1 MSLLPG
7 YKVNKDYLAK
17 GGNGTVF
24 TGVRNK
30 DKTPVAIKKI
40 KRMGLGNNDFDD
52 IPLELEIL
60 DMVQEVPGVIKLLD
74 YFCLEDGHYIV
85 LELGPMDLFEWINRR
100 KSVDEE
106 TALYILGQVIK
117 IICDCW
123 NLGIAHGDVKDEN
136 ILIDP
141 ITLEIKLI
149 DFGEAFIIEDEERKN
164 SKGHKVLRDIH
175 GTRDYAPPEWFLTH
189 EVALEP
195 LTIWTLGTLL
205 YSLLCGQPPYEKK
218 EDITTKEPKWEIINK
233 CDPNTQDIVKGCL
246 TPDPAQRMTMPQ
258 LLQNP
263 WFRS

>member
-7 YKVNKDYLAK
+7 YMVEKDHFAK

-24 TGVRNK
+24 SGVRNK

-117 IICDCW
+117 IICD
-123 NLGIAHGDVKDEN
+123 L
-136 ILIDP
+136 
-141 ITLEIKLI
+141 
-149 DFGEAFIIEDEERKN
+149 
-164 SKGHKVLRDIH
+164 
-175 GTRDYAPPEWFLTH
+175 
-189 EVALEP
+189 
-195 LTIWTLGTLL
+195 
-205 YSLLCGQPPYEKK
+205 
-218 EDITTKEPKWEIINK
+218 
-233 CDPNTQDIVKGCL
+233 
-246 TPDPAQRMTMPQ
+246 
-258 LLQNP
+258 
-263 WFRS
+263 